1 MSETVPTIFDI
12 LGDHEKDP
20 IRDWRELISRV
31 ADHCIERT
39 YADHG
44 MGKERRWRGHYT
56 RRVLEGVLDTT
67 AAPISWHDVHG
78 LAQSA
83 LIESIEQAAIIG
95 AALVMTWPS
104 SPAGLEAW
112 PEQAIALAGLRLD
125 DGGVSIASIA
135 GEVDRR
141 LGKAD

>member
-1 MSETVPTIFDI
+1 MTTIFDVI
-12 LGDHEKDP
+12 GNPEHAV

-44 MGKERRWRGHYT
+44 PDKERRWRGHYT
-56 RRVLEGVLDTT
+56 RRVLEGVLDTSP
-67 AAPISWHDVHG
+67 APIPWHDVQEI
-78 LAQSA
+78 AQSA

-104 SPAGLEAW
+104 SPAGLEEW

-125 DGGVSIASIA
+125 DGGIHIASVA
-135 GEVDRR
+135 GEIDRR
-141 LGKAD
+141 LRRPE